1 MKPICSPEDMF
12 ADILE
17 AGVIP
22 FFTNH
27 IPGYSIEDLTPRDHW
42 FDGDELGPWDW
53 KIFAVQSGR
62 VAYGK
67 FLLGGKAAFA
77 SEECYRHLMNWRRN
91 AVPAPI
97 KKKGTVRRGGANKTK
112 AEEEEGMAD
121 RIMDF
126 VRKNGSCST
135 ADVRSLLGVRKAA
148 ADNLVARLQH
158 RTLLVIGDFERV
170 YSGADLHYSGWQRAT
185 FCRPE
190 DLFGDPS
197 AAPVPGPFAAFET
210 FASGAAEAGDTH
222 GSADCTPQESY
233 SFLAARIRSLAP
245 SATDS
250 DIARILA

>member
-12 ADILE
+12 ADIME
-17 AGVIP
+17 AGMIP

-91 AVPAPI
+91 AVPAPM
-97 KKKGTVRRGGANKTK
+97 KKKGAVKRGGGIKTK

-170 YSGADLHYSGWQRAT
+170 YRGADLHYSGWQRAT

-210 FASGAAEAGDTH
+210 FASDVAEAGDMH

>member
-1 MKPICSPEDMF
+1 MKPVCSPEDMF
-12 ADILE
+12 ADIME
-17 AGVIP
+17 AGLIP
-22 FFTNH
+22 FFANH
-27 IPGYSIEDLTPRDHW
+27 IPGYSIEDLTPRDYW

-91 AVPAPI
+91 ASPAPM
-97 KKKGTVRRGGANKTK
+97 KKGKVKGGGNKAK
-112 AEEEEGMAD
+112 AVEEEGMAGC
-121 RIMDF
+121 IMDF

-135 ADVRSLLGVRKAA
+135 ADVRRLLGIRKAA

-170 YSGADLHYSGWQRAT
+170 YRGADLHYSGWQRAT

-197 AAPVPGPFAAFET
+197 DAPVPGPFAAFES
-210 FASGAAEAGDTH
+210 FASDVAEAEDT
-222 GSADCTPQESY
+222 GGPGDCTPQESY
-233 SFLAARIRSLAP
+233 SFLVSRIRSLAP